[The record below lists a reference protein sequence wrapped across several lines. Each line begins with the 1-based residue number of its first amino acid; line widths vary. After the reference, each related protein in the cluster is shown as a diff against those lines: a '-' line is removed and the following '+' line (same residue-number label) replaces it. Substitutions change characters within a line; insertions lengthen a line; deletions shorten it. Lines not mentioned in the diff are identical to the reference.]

1 MKCFYKGGKA
11 YSSEGDVSE
20 KEIEK
25 KDGSLSDGD
34 RHKTDV
40 SPDKCVVTFSKNAVK
55 IKDTVTPRRD
65 EVRLQYRCGLAR
77 KFIRTE
83 YRHKNINIGPEFDF
97 FEDESD
103 LSPSSDTSSKD
114 TTDETSAT
122 SDKQEVGGEVGGE
135 EEDSV
140 LYVTFFYC
148 FHNNINIIDF

>member
-1 MKCFYKGGKA
+1 M
-11 YSSEGDVSE
+11 
-20 KEIEK
+20 
-25 KDGSLSDGD
+25 
-34 RHKTDV
+34 
-40 SPDKCVVTFSKNAVK
+40 TFSKNAVK

-103 LSPSSDTSSKD
+103 LSPSLDTSKD
-114 TTDETSAT
+114 STDETSHT
-122 SDKQEVGGEVGGE
+122 SDKQVVDVEVGGEVGGE
-135 EEDSV
+135 EEDSI